1 MEEKLDEEMVASICM
16 YMRMVDFF
24 RTYEK
29 EISDKPEIVESVNEL
44 NARVKEMMDLLTDEQ
59 QDYVLEEYKYQKE
72 YIENEKK
79 EGL

>member
-1 MEEKLDEEMVASICM
+1 MEEELDEEMVASICM

-44 NARVKEMMDLLTDEQ
+44 NARVK
-59 QDYVLEEYKYQKE
+59 
-72 YIENEKK
+72 
-79 EGL
+79 